1 MGLTKLI
8 FSKTE
13 LFFNFI
19 TQSFNIIGTILI
31 IFIMIIVNADVIGR
45 ELFLMPIAGV
55 PMMVSMSIVAI
66 VFLQTP
72 QTFNRGRLTQ
82 NVSILNAIGRR
93 TPLVKLL
100 LDITYSIAAF
110 FLILQIFK
118 STYPLFIKS
127 WVRNTYEGTIGDFT
141 APIWPIK
148 FVILLGCFLLMVQ
161 IMLFGIRQVIKYY
174 DPTHQENE
182 SEKIEAEDMALRLV
196 AQNTKKII
204 TGTEEKEPAERN

>member
-1 MGLTKLI
+1 
-8 FSKTE
+8 
-13 LFFNFI
+13 
-19 TQSFNIIGTILI
+19 
-31 IFIMIIVNADVIGR
+31 MIIVNADVIGR

-82 NVSILNAIGRR
+82 NVSILNAIGRKK
-93 TPLVKLL
+93 PLVKLL

-148 FVILLGCFLLMVQ
+148 LVILLGCFLLMVQ

-182 SEKIEAEDMALRLV
+182 SEKINAEDMALRLV

>member
-45 ELFLMPIAGV
+45 ELFLKPIAGV

-82 NVSILNAIGRR
+82 NVSILNTIGRR
-93 TPLVKLL
+93 APIVKLL

-182 SEKIEAEDMALRLV
+182 SEKIDAEDMALRLV

-204 TGTEEKEPAERN
+204 TGTEEK

>member
-45 ELFLMPIAGV
+45 ELFLKPIAGV

-182 SEKIEAEDMALRLV
+182 SEKIDAEDMALRLV

-204 TGTEEKEPAERN
+204 TGTEEK

>member
-45 ELFLMPIAGV
+45 ELFLKPIAGV

-93 TPLVKLL
+93 APIVKLL

-182 SEKIEAEDMALRLV
+182 SEKIDAEDMALRLV

-204 TGTEEKEPAERN
+204 TGTEEK

>member
-8 FSKTE
+8 FTKTE

-182 SEKIEAEDMALRLV
+182 SEKINAEDMALRLV

-204 TGTEEKEPAERN
+204 KGTEEKEPS

>member
-8 FSKTE
+8 FTKTE

-93 TPLVKLL
+93 MPLVKLL

-182 SEKIEAEDMALRLV
+182 SEKIDAEDMALRLV

-204 TGTEEKEPAERN
+204 TGTEEK

>member
-8 FSKTE
+8 FTKTE

-182 SEKIEAEDMALRLV
+182 SEKINAENMALRLV
-196 AQNTKKII
+196 TQNTKKII
-204 TGTEEKEPAERN
+204 TGTEEKEPSERN

>member
-8 FSKTE
+8 FTKTE

-182 SEKIEAEDMALRLV
+182 SEKINAEDTALRLV

>member
-45 ELFLMPIAGV
+45 ELFLKPIAGV

-93 TPLVKLL
+93 APIVKLL

-110 FLILQIFK
+110 FLIFQIFK

-182 SEKIEAEDMALRLV
+182 SEKIDAEDMALRLV

-204 TGTEEKEPAERN
+204 TGTEEK

>member
-45 ELFLMPIAGV
+45 ELFLKPIAGV

-110 FLILQIFK
+110 FLIIPGFFTDTIGFLLLVPFTRKTLI
-118 STYPLFIKS
+118 SLFIKKNK
-127 WVRNTYEGTIGDFT
+127 R
-141 APIWPIK
+141 
-148 FVILLGCFLLMVQ
+148 
-161 IMLFGIRQVIKYY
+161 
-174 DPTHQENE
+174 QENND
-182 SEKIEAEDMALRLV
+182 KTIEAEVIDE
-196 AQNTKKII
+196 KKD
-204 TGTEEKEPAERN
+204 EL

>member
-31 IFIMIIVNADVIGR
+31 IFIMVIVNADVIGR

-182 SEKIEAEDMALRLV
+182 SEKINAEDMALRLV

>member
-1 MGLTKLI
+1 M
-8 FSKTE
+8 
-13 LFFNFI
+13 
-19 TQSFNIIGTILI
+19 
-31 IFIMIIVNADVIGR
+31 
-45 ELFLMPIAGV
+45 
-55 PMMVSMSIVAI
+55 
-66 VFLQTP
+66 
-72 QTFNRGRLTQ
+72 
-82 NVSILNAIGRR
+82 
-93 TPLVKLL
+93 L

-148 FVILLGCFLLMVQ
+148 LVILLGCFLLMVQ
-161 IMLFGIRQVIKYY
+161 IMLFGIRQVIKNY

-182 SEKIEAEDMALRLV
+182 SEKINAEDMALRLV

>member
-182 SEKIEAEDMALRLV
+182 SEKIDAEDMALRLV

-204 TGTEEKEPAERN
+204 TGTEEK

>member
-19 TQSFNIIGTILI
+19 TQSFNIMGTILI
-31 IFIMIIVNADVIGR
+31 IFVMIIVNADVIGR

-182 SEKIEAEDMALRLV
+182 SEKINAEDMALRLV

-204 TGTEEKEPAERN
+204 TGTEEKEPSERN

>member
-93 TPLVKLL
+93 SPLVKLL

-182 SEKIEAEDMALRLV
+182 SEKINAEDMALRLV

>member
-182 SEKIEAEDMALRLV
+182 SEKINSEDMALRLV

-204 TGTEEKEPAERN
+204 TGTEEKEPSERN

>member
-19 TQSFNIIGTILI
+19 TQSFNIMGTILI

-72 QTFNRGRLTQ
+72 QTFNQGRLTQ

-182 SEKIEAEDMALRLV
+182 SEKIDAEDMALRLV

>member
-1 MGLTKLI
+1 MGLTKRI
-8 FSKTE
+8 FTKTE

-182 SEKIEAEDMALRLV
+182 SEKINAEDMALRLV

-204 TGTEEKEPAERN
+204 KGTEEKEPSERN

>member
-8 FSKTE
+8 FTKTE

-45 ELFLMPIAGV
+45 ELFLKPIAGV

-93 TPLVKLL
+93 APIVKLL

-182 SEKIEAEDMALRLV
+182 SEKINAEDMALRLV

-204 TGTEEKEPAERN
+204 TGTEEK

>member
-8 FSKTE
+8 FTKTE

-182 SEKIEAEDMALRLV
+182 SEKINAEDMALRLV

-204 TGTEEKEPAERN
+204 KGTEEKEPSERN

>member
-93 TPLVKLL
+93 APIVKLL

-182 SEKIEAEDMALRLV
+182 SEKINAEDMALRLV

-204 TGTEEKEPAERN
+204 TGTEEKEPSERN

>member
-8 FSKTE
+8 FTKTE

-45 ELFLMPIAGV
+45 ELFLKPVAGV

-82 NVSILNAIGRR
+82 NVAILNAIGRR

-110 FLILQIFK
+110 FLIFQIFK

-174 DPTHQENE
+174 DPAHQENE
-182 SEKIEAEDMALRLV
+182 SEKINAEDMAVRLV

>member
-8 FSKTE
+8 FTKTE

-182 SEKIEAEDMALRLV
+182 SEKINAEDMALRLV

-204 TGTEEKEPAERN
+204 KGTEEKEPAERN

>member
-19 TQSFNIIGTILI
+19 TQSFNIMGTILI

-182 SEKIEAEDMALRLV
+182 SEKINAEDMALRLV

>member
-174 DPTHQENE
+174 DPTHQENG
-182 SEKIEAEDMALRLV
+182 SEKINAEDMALRLV

>member
-1 MGLTKLI
+1 
-8 FSKTE
+8 
-13 LFFNFI
+13 
-19 TQSFNIIGTILI
+19 
-31 IFIMIIVNADVIGR
+31 MIIVNADVIGR

-182 SEKIEAEDMALRLV
+182 SEKINAEDMALRLV

-204 TGTEEKEPAERN
+204 TGTEEK

>member
-8 FSKTE
+8 FTKTE

-182 SEKIEAEDMALRLV
+182 SEKINAEDMALRLV

>member
-45 ELFLMPIAGV
+45 ELFLKPIAGV

-182 SEKIEAEDMALRLV
+182 SEKIDAEDMALRLV

-204 TGTEEKEPAERN
+204 KGTEEK

>member
-182 SEKIEAEDMALRLV
+182 SEKINAEDMALRLV

-204 TGTEEKEPAERN
+204 TGTEEKEPSERN

>member
-19 TQSFNIIGTILI
+19 TQSFNIVGTILI

-93 TPLVKLL
+93 APIVKLL

-161 IMLFGIRQVIKYY
+161 IMLFSIRQVIKYY

-182 SEKIEAEDMALRLV
+182 SEKINAEDMALRLV

-204 TGTEEKEPAERN
+204 KGTEEK

>member
-82 NVSILNAIGRR
+82 NVAILNAIGRR

-110 FLILQIFK
+110 FLIFQIFK

-182 SEKIEAEDMALRLV
+182 SEKINAEDMALRLV

>member
-1 MGLTKLI
+1 MGLIKLI

-182 SEKIEAEDMALRLV
+182 SEKINAEDMALRLV

>member
-82 NVSILNAIGRR
+82 NVAILNAIGRR

-182 SEKIEAEDMALRLV
+182 SEKVNAEDMALRLV